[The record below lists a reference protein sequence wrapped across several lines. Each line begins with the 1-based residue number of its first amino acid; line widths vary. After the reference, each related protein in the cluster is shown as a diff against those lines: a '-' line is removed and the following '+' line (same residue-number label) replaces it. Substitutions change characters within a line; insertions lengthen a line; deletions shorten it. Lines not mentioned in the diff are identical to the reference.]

1 MKELNQYGTALR
13 TYEGM
18 GTASF
23 SDGRTVSVYFEC
35 RQITSGEIVVGC
47 MASIEQSLH
56 GEVERIE
63 GVTTGGEHFATGKQI
78 ERIYDGMV
86 QRPPVLHFT
95 CDTVYIYDPRRVA
108 FCPVTA
114 LEVALV
120 NLIVDPQELNAIPAP
135 TMMRFG
141 GYRIDISFL
150 EDYQRRYEFLSRAR
164 GILQTATATI
174 VPEENQALEH
184 EDIMRILDQLCTPLS
199 LATSNKVTWL
209 WYTSK
214 FDENTPL
221 ATTHGSMITRPFTN
235 GGIAFD
241 LSTNIIPIVAAYN
254 ADIDFVID
262 KEEVRSGIHQYLDAC
277 SESVF
282 FETQSLSAATLL
294 DNLANRYA
302 VATDRAVVLD
312 ESIWTYYI
320 TPQLEKTLEE
330 ILETFPS
337 TSDKPDVEHATISRI
352 DAIEA
357 VRKLDRN
364 SRDALA
370 SKLRGLWRRSFRS
383 RLNRMLKDLNIKCA
397 FLNEVKSSRD
407 ALVHEGRFHAI
418 DKDQQRRE
426 NAQLLWVSYAVLLR
440 LITKDAVIP
449 HFERLEGWFTN

>member
-1 MKELNQYGTALR
+1 
-13 TYEGM
+13 
-18 GTASF
+18 
-23 SDGRTVSVYFEC
+23 
-35 RQITSGEIVVGC
+35 
-47 MASIEQSLH
+47 
-56 GEVERIE
+56 
-63 GVTTGGEHFATGKQI
+63 
-78 ERIYDGMV
+78 
-86 QRPPVLHFT
+86 
-95 CDTVYIYDPRRVA
+95 
-108 FCPVTA
+108 
-114 LEVALV
+114 
-120 NLIVDPQELNAIPAP
+120 
-135 TMMRFG
+135 
-141 GYRIDISFL
+141 
-150 EDYQRRYEFLSRAR
+150 
-164 GILQTATATI
+164 
-174 VPEENQALEH
+174 
-184 EDIMRILDQLCTPLS
+184 
-199 LATSNKVTWL
+199 
-209 WYTSK
+209 
-214 FDENTPL
+214 
-221 ATTHGSMITRPFTN
+221 
-235 GGIAFD
+235 
-241 LSTNIIPIVAAYN
+241 
-254 ADIDFVID
+254 
-262 KEEVRSGIHQYLDAC
+262 
-277 SESVF
+277 VF